1 MPAFEPRNRAYP
13 RIRTTNTT
21 RHRYLI
27 GNLQHAPDVTMTIA
41 HTLDKPDPASYRYCT
56 GRVTVELDYPET
68 SGGSTTQVR
77 KFPFD
82 GKWFP
87 LDQRSFEMHV
97 GDFILPPELCCQ
109 GIGTLCWSEI
119 RRTLPLPSSFPFFLS
134 GGLSDKDA
142 TITGKILGTKRTIDN
157 IARRDAFWR
166 RMLDPASPP
175 FMSDQNGEGSFR
187 GLFVDPVAHSSY
199 VPKAIATKI
208 PTA

>member
-13 RIRTTNTT
+13 RICTMNTT

-68 SGGSTTQVR
+68 SCGSTTQVR

-109 GIGTLCWSEI
+109 GVGTLCWSEI
-119 RRTLPLPSSFPFFLS
+119 RRTLPLPSSCPFFLS

-187 GLFVDPVAHSSY
+187 GLFVDPVAHPSY